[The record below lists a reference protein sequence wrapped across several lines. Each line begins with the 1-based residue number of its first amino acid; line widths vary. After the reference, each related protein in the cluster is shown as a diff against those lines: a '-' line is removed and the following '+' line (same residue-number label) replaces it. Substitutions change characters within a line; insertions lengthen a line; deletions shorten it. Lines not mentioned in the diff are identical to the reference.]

1 MGLEALCDALA
12 GAGAHFER
20 LVFQSMRDKTL
31 DPAILK
37 RLQSLADE
45 VVIPRLG
52 LERACDPAELA
63 ARFGS
68 KARVAACV
76 ADALADGLA
85 ADGTILLCGS
95 LYLAGAYYEL
105 YPEHLEL

>member
-1 MGLEALCDALA
+1 MGLEALCDALV
-12 GAGAHFER
+12 GAGAHFDR

-31 DPAILK
+31 DPAILR
-37 RLQSLADE
+37 RLQGLADK

-68 KARVAACV
+68 KARVV
-76 ADALADGLA
+76 TDLADALAT
-85 ADGTILLCGS
+85 DGTILLCGS

>member
-45 VVIPRLG
+45 VVIPGLG
-52 LERACDPAELA
+52 MERACDPAELA

-68 KARVAACV
+68 GARVAACL
-76 ADALADGLA
+76 ADALAK
-85 ADGTILLCGS
+85 DGTILLCGS

>member
-1 MGLEALCDALA
+1 MGLEALCDALV
-12 GAGAHFER
+12 GAGAHFDR

-37 RLQSLADE
+37 RLQSLVDE

-52 LERACDPAELA
+52 LERACDPLELA
-63 ARFGS
+63 SRFGS
-68 KARVAACV
+68 RARVAADL
-76 ADALADGLA
+76 AEALATG
-85 ADGTILLCGS
+85 GTILLCGS